1 MKVSYLRGEG
11 SDDVRHAVGQRL
23 AGINHSRI
31 ALGADEEES
40 PLQSK
45 RSSWSELHACVSELG
60 VGCLTGVVSA
70 DEAMLSHRDTGRDA
84 SFFQRLG
91 AGTDSLME
99 RGFYS
104 WGLVCASRPWLIL
117 FLGLCTIVGLGHG
130 IKYMKMTTDPVEL
143 WASPHSRA
151 RVEREFFDSHF
162 EPFYRTEQVIIS
174 AVGLPPRKR
183 TAMLPECVEV
193 RREKG
198 GDGAGTL
205 PVIHRTRNFENG
217 PGGGSGN

>member
-1 MKVSYLRGEG
+1 MDGVEVIMVILFVVGTVLFLLAVFCWPSGKNAVATCGGKVQN
-11 SDDVRHAVGQRL
+11 DVRHVVGQRL

-45 RSSWSELHACVSELG
+45 RSSWSELHACVSELV

-104 WGLVCASRPWLIL
+104 WGL
-117 FLGLCTIVGLGHG
+117 
-130 IKYMKMTTDPVEL
+130 
-143 WASPHSRA
+143 
-151 RVEREFFDSHF
+151 
-162 EPFYRTEQVIIS
+162 
-174 AVGLPPRKR
+174 
-183 TAMLPECVEV
+183 
-193 RREKG
+193 
-198 GDGAGTL
+198 
-205 PVIHRTRNFENG
+205 
-217 PGGGSGN
+217 